1 MTIADTGNQVI
12 GETGKNITIQ
22 WMISLEK
29 ESSIR
34 QIEVYFQSLS
44 KNRLKIAF
52 WNSQIDSLE
61 DAEKQFENRL
71 ILIKADHRFI
81 LKVTNVQFEDS
92 GNYSIEVIMKNP
104 LEVGKSSITV
114 NIHGMFFSFH

>member
-114 NIHGMFFSFH
+114 NIHSMFFSFH